1 MWYNVDG
8 QLKQTRRSSNRTLL
22 LRKEGA
28 VFFYVFIL
36 GRSRNKK
43 EKEMPIHGIS
53 MFQKNGY
60 YITCIQKQMCF

>member
-8 QLKQTRRSSNRTLL
+8 QLKQTCRSSNRTLL

-43 EKEMPIHGIS
+43 EK
-53 MFQKNGY
+53 
-60 YITCIQKQMCF
+60 